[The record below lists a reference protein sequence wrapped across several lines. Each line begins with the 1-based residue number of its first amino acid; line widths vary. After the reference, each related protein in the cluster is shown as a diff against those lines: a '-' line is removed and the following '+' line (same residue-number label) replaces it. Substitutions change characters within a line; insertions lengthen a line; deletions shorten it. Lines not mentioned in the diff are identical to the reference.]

1 MKKVLLIF
9 KKKIDF
15 LLGNKSLFLLLL
27 LLLIL
32 PFMDGGTSEKG
43 QLLLWVFPLPLCLMM
58 IAENRMRV
66 KVDLVFFWSFLF
78 LATAAVS
85 LVFTSSLALSIPA
98 FFNLLSLFLLFHLSR
113 NLINNKEGL
122 KAVMGIIF
130 IVALGLSFLTLWHL
144 LPFAAELSSSLNLF
158 FISYG
163 HNHLAEYLPFVLI
176 PSLALFF
183 KAENNKKEKLIFGFL
198 SVFFFVILIL
208 TFSRTSF
215 LFFPFI
221 LFLLIK
227 NLGFN
232 FKRKKAF
239 LFVLFLIPLFLL
251 IAITFFSEFSLN
263 NDFLKQNYP
272 FLKKVLSK
280 PFSYEGRLDY
290 WQQGWHGF
298 LERPIF
304 GWGWGTFRLVSLQ
317 FRNSPSTFSWYT
329 HDFYLQVL
337 VESGIF
343 GLITL
348 MIFLYFSFIK
358 IWEKIRIKNNYLVL
372 TIFFALIFSCLQSIL
387 DFGWHFPAIFLTFL
401 VLLGNLINYG
411 KNK

>member
-15 LLGNKSLFLLLL
+15 LLGNKSLSLLLL

-58 IAENRMRV
+58 IAEDRMRV

-78 LATAAVS
+78 LATVAVS

-113 NLINNKEGL
+113 SLINNKEEL
-122 KAVMGIIF
+122 KLVMVVIF
-130 IVALGLSFLTLWHL
+130 MVALGLSFLALWHL
-144 LPFAAELSSSLNLF
+144 LPFVEKPLSALNLF
-158 FISYG
+158 YIGYG
-163 HNHLAEYLPFVLI
+163 HNHLAEYLPFVLV

-183 KAENNKKEKLIFGFL
+183 KAENNKKKKLIFGFL

-221 LFLLIK
+221 LFLLIR

-232 FKRKKAF
+232 FKRKKTF
-239 LFVLFLIPLFLL
+239 LFILFLIPLFLL

-290 WQQGWHGF
+290 WQQGWQGF
-298 LERPIF
+298 LQKPIF
-304 GWGWGTFRLVSLQ
+304 GWGWGTFRIVSLRFQ
-317 FRNSPSTFSWYT
+317 DLPFAFSWFA
-329 HDFYLQVL
+329 HNFYLQILIEIGV
-337 VESGIF
+337 F
-343 GLITL
+343 GFVSLITF
-348 MIFLYFSFIK
+348 IFYSFSK
-358 IWEKIRIKNNYLVL
+358 IWDNIRSKDSYLL
-372 TIFFALIFSCLQSIL
+372 IGIFFALIFSCLQSIL
-387 DFGWHFPAIFLTFL
+387 DFGWHFPAIFLVFL
-401 VLLGNLINYG
+401 LLLGNLINYG